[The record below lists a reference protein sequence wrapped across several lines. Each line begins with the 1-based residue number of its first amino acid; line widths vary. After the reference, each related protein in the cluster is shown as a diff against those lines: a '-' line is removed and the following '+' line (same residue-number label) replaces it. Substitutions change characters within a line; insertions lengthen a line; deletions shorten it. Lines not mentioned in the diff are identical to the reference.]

1 MAGMPIS
8 LSSAPSAIQVTALV
22 DEIPG
27 QTRHACELTELNPDV
42 GYQVF
47 VSAINAVGGAEAI
60 ALADAE
66 ALETE
71 EAGVFTPLPV
81 IPVPVNHWVFMLA
94 LMALLLGSGLWRQWP
109 WPSRLSRF

>member
-1 MAGMPIS
+1 MTCWFIEKMS
-8 LSSAPSAIQVTALV
+8 HLRSE
-22 DEIPG
+22 D
-27 QTRHACELTELNPDV
+27 QTRYACELSGLDPEV

-47 VSAINAVGGAEAI
+47 VSAINAVGGTEAV
-60 ALADAE
+60 ALVDGE

-94 LMALLLGSGLWRQWP
+94 FIALLLGSGLWRQWP
-109 WPSRLSRF
+109 CPSRLSRF